1 MQGNP
6 GYPIKDCEESENKI
20 KLYFNII
27 KAPIDNINLDTRSTL
42 NSSFFN
48 SYLLIKLIKFLFRKQ
63 HKLVIFVVNKFKS
76 FIINKLFLLII
87 HFNYNK
93 IYSSIN

>member
-1 MQGNP
+1 MNR
-6 GYPIKDCEESENKI
+6 NH
-20 KLYFNII
+20 
-27 KAPIDNINLDTRSTL
+27 
-42 NSSFFN
+42 FN

-87 HFNYNK
+87 HFNYNAK
-93 IYSSIN
+93 KLG